1 MDKYKSVKEWFAAEL
16 KEKMIEY
23 NLRSYHL
30 TALCKM
36 SEDEVQ
42 KCLKGIALP
51 GLFSLVLLADKFE
64 CTVNDLLGYD
74 EVEDLDVYEHYSAS
88 SMFFAKSQYALC
100 LSERVRRYLEDHYIS
115 IPDLA
120 DKIDVAPATVRHWFA
135 KAHPTL
141 PTTEKILNICEALNC
156 TPSDLLGY

>member
-1 MDKYKSVKEWFAAEL
+1 MDRYKSVKEWFAAEL

-42 KCLKGIALP
+42 KCLKGTALP
-51 GLFSLVLLADKFE
+51 GLFSLVLLADRFE

-88 SMFFAKSQYALC
+88 SMFFAKSQYAVC
-100 LSERVRRYLEDHYIS
+100 LSDRVHRHLEYRDIS

-120 DKIDVAPATVRHWFA
+120 AKLDVAAATIRHWFA
-135 KAHPTL
+135 KTHPTL
-141 PTTEKILNICEALNC
+141 PGAEKFLNICDALNC